1 MFSEFSFVFNKLDVS
16 GDFIS
21 YCFTTM
27 KIRKKRANSPAF
39 DKKRRVEIRLEI
51 KAELRND
58 EYKIRSFCLP
68 LHSVEEQQRKKA

>member
-21 YCFTTM
+21 YCFTVL
-27 KIRKKRANSPAF
+27 KIRKKRANSPVF
-39 DKKRRVEIRLEI
+39 DKKKRVEIGLEI

-58 EYKIRSFCLP
+58 EYKTASFCWT
-68 LHSVEEQQRKKA
+68 LHSIEGQQRKKA